1 MNEMTKS
8 LVFGVVAAGSA
19 LLAMTSRPSVSMNV
33 ESLVDKPLF
42 VDFTDP
48 LQAKSLK
55 VVRFDET
62 LSKLDSIEVSEK
74 DGLWSL
80 PSHAYYPADAE
91 NRVRDAT
98 APFVDLTPLAVV
110 SENDGDHAVYGVVEP
125 GEGKSALGDQG
136 VGTLVSVKN
145 ANGDSLRNLIIG
157 KPEKKRPELRFVRRP
172 GQRMVYLAKV
182 NPDSLPLRFEDWI
195 ERDLLKL
202 NAFDIKQLVLKDYS
216 FQVASG
222 LRGPVPDYEQRLEV
236 TMSDNN
242 GTWGLDKLMVPK
254 GRGLAPSEI
263 GENEELNQERL
274 NGLKDALDRLEIVDV
289 ERKPAGLG
297 SDLRADQGFFNDEA
311 GVDSLVERG
320 FYPVQMGKD
329 GAVELLSTDGEVL
342 VRTKEGVE
350 YVLRFGRVKGVDE
363 KSEEGKLNRYLLVS
377 ARVNDAEFPEPALM
391 PLPETV
397 DDLGPPAATEAAPVS
412 PGANALPA
420 TPAVPEVPAAPP
432 AGDSSQSTP
441 GRDASTL
448 TRTVALQEAEAPA
461 EAPAAESAAA
471 ENAAA
476 SSEPVEAAADAEPAA
491 NERAAEATETPATD
505 AEAVAEPAS
514 TPAAAE
520 PAAETKLAAPAESPE
535 EAAQRLAT
543 ERERITKENQRKID
557 ERNANLAKAQK
568 KVGELNYRFADWYYV
583 ISEDVYKKIHLGQ
596 TDILREKTAAKE
608 EGFGVD
614 ALRGLQQAL
623 PPGLGAPQP

>member
-8 LVFGVVAAGSA
+8 LVFGVVAAASA
-19 LLAMTSRPSVSMNV
+19 VLAMSSRPSVSMNV

-42 VDFTDP
+42 ADFTDP

-98 APFVDLTPLAVV
+98 APFVDLKPLAVV
-110 SENDGDHAVYGVVEP
+110 SENDGDHAIYGVVEP
-125 GEGKSALGDQG
+125 GEGKSSLGDQG

-145 ANGDSLRNLIIG
+145 ANGDSLVNLIIG

-297 SDLRADQGFFNDEA
+297 SDLRADQGFFNNEA

-329 GAVELLSTDGEVL
+329 GDVELLSTDGEVL

-377 ARVNDAEFPEPALM
+377 TRVNDAEFPEPALM

-397 DDLGPPAATEAAPVS
+397 DDLGPPAAAAPAS
-412 PGANALPA
+412 PEANSLPTTPALPG
-420 TPAVPEVPAAPP
+420 VPAAPP
-432 AGDSSQSTP
+432 AGDSSQSAP

-448 TRTVALQEAEAPA
+448 TRTVALQEAETPA
-461 EAPAAESAAA
+461 ENAAA

-476 SSEPVEAAADAEPAA
+476 EPAEAAEPAA
-491 NERAAEATETPATD
+491 AESEAEAAPATDEGPAKATETPAAGTEVA
-505 AEAVAEPAS
+505 AE
-514 TPAAAE
+514 PAAAE
-520 PAAETKLAAPAESPE
+520 PAAETKPAAPAESPE

-623 PPGLGAPQP
+623 PPGIGAPQP